1 MNDTSLVSKVKDKI
15 YSAVVELNN
24 DLKIISN
31 LAIQWKMLFN
41 PDLNRQAVEVIFSK
55 KRKKRQLRTINF

>member
-31 LAIQWKMLFN
+31 LAIQWKMLFS
-41 PDLNRQAVEVIFSK
+41 PDLNRQSVEVIFSK

>member
-15 YSAVVELNN
+15 YSVVVELNN

-31 LAIQWKMLFN
+31 LAIQWKMLFS

-55 KRKKRQLRTINF
+55 KRKKRQLRSINF

>member
-1 MNDTSLVSKVKDKI
+1 MNDTSLVSKIKDKI

-31 LAIQWKMLFN
+31 LAIQWKMLFS

>member
-31 LAIQWKMLFN
+31 LAIQWKMLLS

-55 KRKKRQLRTINF
+55 KCKKRQLRTINF

>member
-31 LAIQWKMLFN
+31 LAIQWKMLFS

-55 KRKKRQLRTINF
+55 KRKKRQLPTINF

>member
-1 MNDTSLVSKVKDKI
+1 MTDTSLVSKVKDKI

-31 LAIQWKMLFN
+31 LAIQWKMLFS

>member
-1 MNDTSLVSKVKDKI
+1 MNDTSLVSKVIDKI

-31 LAIQWKMLFN
+31 LAIQWKMLFS

>member
-1 MNDTSLVSKVKDKI
+1 MNDTSLVSKIKDKI

>member
-1 MNDTSLVSKVKDKI
+1 MNDTSLFSKVKDKI

-31 LAIQWKMLFN
+31 LAIQWKMLFS

>member
-31 LAIQWKMLFN
+31 LAIQWKMLFS